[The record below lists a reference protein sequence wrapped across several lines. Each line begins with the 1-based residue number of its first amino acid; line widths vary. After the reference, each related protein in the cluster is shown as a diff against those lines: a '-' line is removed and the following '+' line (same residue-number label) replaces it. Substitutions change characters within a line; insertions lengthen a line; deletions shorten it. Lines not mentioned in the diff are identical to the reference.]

1 MKRMTVATRR
11 RAASDDS
18 ANNDTL
24 PLQHHEHKP
33 LLQTHSQSP
42 PPSPTSRRLGI
53 GIRGKSVLFMS
64 LSLAIHL
71 SGYELSRSAVMALF
85 TSDKLGFGHGKEG
98 GLSALPMA
106 VGCVSPF
113 SIVLLWFYANTL
125 DMGGP
130 SYALRTHTL
139 ICAGTQIVSGWVLKS
154 LDDYLET
161 ATETASHHFIY
172 SNVKAWS
179 QPLLFL
185 LFVFQNAYVQLIY
198 NQHWAFISSVLSP
211 EEGARAFAPIAGLGS
226 IGSTLAAGLVSVFV
240 NKLGLIGLLHLAG
253 FSYVISAL
261 LADVAFELARK
272 GDFEP
277 NKCTTT
283 AKAAEDATR
292 SNSSGSISSIEMTAT
307 SPKVAYAP
315 VIRDNREQSTID
327 SSSPSKPSVKAIP
340 SYEKGNIFQ
349 QAYALFTRV
358 PVLGAL
364 FIEVIM
370 SQCLSSLVN
379 FIYLYKLK
387 STITNDAER
396 AGWSGSFYAWINGVS
411 GVFQFFGINLLLR
424 HCAAHRLWILMPT
437 LMLCCTIY
445 TFATS
450 AGSGTSSLFGT
461 SASFFAMKTMEY
473 SLRVAANE
481 SLYVSL
487 DFESRYLG
495 KKIISLGAGKFGKSI
510 MAIGLSLVMVMYGE
524 RSDIM
529 WYLLATANMFTL
541 LWLCASIRLHSL
553 CDASR

>member
-1 MKRMTVATRR
+1 
-11 RAASDDS
+11 
-18 ANNDTL
+18 
-24 PLQHHEHKP
+24 
-33 LLQTHSQSP
+33 
-42 PPSPTSRRLGI
+42 
-53 GIRGKSVLFMS
+53 
-64 LSLAIHL
+64 
-71 SGYELSRSAVMALF
+71 
-85 TSDKLGFGHGKEG
+85 
-98 GLSALPMA
+98 
-106 VGCVSPF
+106 
-113 SIVLLWFYANTL
+113 
-125 DMGGP
+125 
-130 SYALRTHTL
+130 
-139 ICAGTQIVSGWVLKS
+139 
-154 LDDYLET
+154 
-161 ATETASHHFIY
+161 
-172 SNVKAWS
+172 
-179 QPLLFL
+179 
-185 LFVFQNAYVQLIY
+185 
-198 NQHWAFISSVLSP
+198 
-211 EEGARAFAPIAGLGS
+211 
-226 IGSTLAAGLVSVFV
+226 
-240 NKLGLIGLLHLAG
+240 
-253 FSYVISAL
+253 
-261 LADVAFELARK
+261 
-272 GDFEP
+272 
-277 NKCTTT
+277 
-283 AKAAEDATR
+283 
-292 SNSSGSISSIEMTAT
+292 
-307 SPKVAYAP
+307 
-315 VIRDNREQSTID
+315 
-327 SSSPSKPSVKAIP
+327 
-340 SYEKGNIFQ
+340 
-349 QAYALFTRV
+349 
-358 PVLGAL
+358 
-364 FIEVIM
+364 M

-495 KKIISLGAGKFGKSI
+495 TKIISRGAGKFGKSI